1 VRNKINYLISGTFN
15 RMPAGGGLLQLVA
28 VGKQD
33 LFLTGNPQISFFKM
47 VYRRHTNF
55 ATEAQPM
62 YFDGTPNF
70 GQRVTCLIP
79 RRGDLL
85 GRVYL
90 DVTLPLLKDTEGN
103 PLAYTNSIGNA
114 LISEIT
120 FEVGEQEI
128 DRQTGEWMEIWT
140 QLTTP
145 AGQRDALDQMIGR
158 VGSTLPTELP
168 LPIGPILAPGP
179 QSEGLR
185 LLIPLQFYFCNNP
198 GLYLPLIALQ
208 YHPIRINITLRP
220 LQQLFWKNP
229 NIYLPNPLDQ
239 CNWKPACQTSVDCTK
254 QIVNMMLWGEYVY
267 LDVEERR
274 MFVSTSH
281 EYLIEQVQ
289 YTPPY
294 AITAQQTT
302 ATISVEFNHPIK
314 EFFFVAQ
321 RDEMINRNE
330 WFNYSSLAVNE
341 PCPAAVQAYLNPF
354 NNPGGRTDLI
364 ASAKLQLDGYDRFA
378 YRGPQ
383 YFRLEQPYEH
393 HTFTPVNEY
402 IYNYSL
408 ALRPEDSQPTGTM
421 NASRIDSIVW
431 QIQMNPILS
440 NPTIEPE
447 CSQRGPCHIVVYG
460 HNYNVFRVINGFGG
474 LLFTI

>member
-1 VRNKINYLISGTFN
+1 
-15 RMPAGGGLLQLVA
+15 MPAGGGLLQLVA
-28 VGKQD
+28 TGKQD

-55 ATEAQPM
+55 ATESMPM

-70 GQRVTCLIP
+70 GQRISCLVP

-90 DVTLPLLKDTEGN
+90 DVTLPRIFDSSGNLLT
-103 PLAYTNSIGNA
+103 YTNSVGHA
-114 LISEIT
+114 LIQEIT

-140 QLTTP
+140 QMTTP
-145 AGQRDALDQMIGR
+145 DSQREALNQMIGR
-158 VGSTLPTELP
+158 VNQYIVPNIT
-168 LPIGPILAPGP
+168 PGA

-185 LLIPLQFYFCNNP
+185 LMIPLQFFFCNNP
-198 GLYLPLIALQ
+198 GLYLPLLALQ

-220 LQQLFWKNP
+220 LQQMFWIP
-229 NIYLPNPLDQ
+229 PPDPPQTQEL
-239 CNWKPACQTSVDCTK
+239 WKPACSTQVDCTS

-274 MFVSTSH
+274 QFVSASH

-294 AITAQQTT
+294 ALTAQQTT

-314 EFFFVAQ
+314 EFMFVCR

-330 WFNYSSLAVNE
+330 WFNYSSLAIGE
-341 PCPAAVQAYLNPF
+341 PCPPAVQPFLNIPF
-354 NNPGGRTDLI
+354 NSPGGRTDLI
-364 ASAKLQLDGYDRFA
+364 SAAKLQLDGYDRFP
-378 YRGPQ
+378 YRVPQ
-383 YFRLEQPYEH
+383 YFRLQQPYDH
-393 HTFTPVNEY
+393 HTTTPAFAY
-402 IYNYSL
+402 IYNYSF
-408 ALRPEDSQPTGTM
+408 ALRPEDVQPTGTM

-431 QIQMNPILS
+431 QIQMNPVLS
-440 NPTIEPE
+440 NPTIPTWQ
-447 CSQRGPCHIVVYG
+447 QRGPCNIVVYG

>member
-1 VRNKINYLISGTFN
+1 
-15 RMPAGGGLLQLVA
+15 MPAGGGLLQLVA
-28 VGKQD
+28 TGKQD

-70 GQRVTCLIP
+70 GQRITCLIP

-90 DVTLPLLKDTEGN
+90 DVTLPQIYDTDGN
-103 PLAYTNSIGNA
+103 LIAYTNSIGHA
-114 LISEIT
+114 LIQEIT

-140 QLTTP
+140 QMTTP
-145 AGQRDALDQMIGR
+145 AGQRDALGQMIGR
-158 VGSTLPTELP
+158 LDQYLPPTLPP
-168 LPIGPILAPGP
+168 PIIAPGS
-179 QSEGLR
+179 QAEGLR

-198 GLYLPLIALQ
+198 GLYLPLLALQ

-220 LQQLFWKNP
+220 LQQLFWIPPPEN
-229 NIYLPNPLDQ
+229 Q
-239 CNWKPACQTSVDCTK
+239 ENWKPACTTQVDCTN

-294 AITAQQTT
+294 AITAQQQT
-302 ATISVEFNHPIK
+302 ATVSIEFNHPIK
-314 EFFFVAQ
+314 EFFFICQ

-330 WFNYSSLAVNE
+330 WFNYSSLAIGEAPPIQVL
-341 PCPAAVQAYLNPF
+341 PYLNLF
-354 NNPGGRTDLI
+354 NNPDGRTDLI
-364 ASAKLQLDGYDRFA
+364 TTAKLQLDGYDRFPLRNA
-378 YRGPQ
+378 M
-383 YFRLEQPYEH
+383 YFRLQQPYDH
-393 HTFTPVNEY
+393 HTYTPVSAY
-402 IYNYSL
+402 IYNYCF
-408 ALRPEDSQPTGTM
+408 ALRPEDVQPTGTM

-440 NPTIEPE
+440 NPTIP
-447 CSQRGPCHIVVYG
+447 SWKQRGPCHITVYG

>member
-1 VRNKINYLISGTFN
+1 
-15 RMPAGGGLLQLVA
+15 MPAGGGLLQLVA
-28 VGKQD
+28 TGKQD

-47 VYRRHTNF
+47 IYRRHTNF
-55 ATEAQPM
+55 ATESQPM

-90 DVTLPLLKDTEGN
+90 DVTLPAIRDTSGN
-103 PLAYTNSIGNA
+103 TLSYTNSVGHA

-140 QLTTP
+140 QMTTP
-145 AGQRDALDQMIGR
+145 AGQRDALGQMIGR
-158 VGSTLPTELP
+158 VDQYMPPP
-168 LPIGPILAPGP
+168 LTVGT

-208 YHPIRINITLRP
+208 YSPIRINITLTP
-220 LQQLFWKNP
+220 LQQLFW
-229 NIYLPNPLDQ
+229 LPPPPPPTTQEL
-239 CNWKPACQTSVDCTK
+239 WKPACQTSVDATA

-274 MFVSTSH
+274 KFVSASH
-281 EYLIEQVQ
+281 EYIIEQVQ
-289 YTPPY
+289 YTPPH
-294 AITAQQTT
+294 AITPQQTT
-302 ATISVEFNHPIK
+302 ATISIEFNHPLK
-314 EFFFVAQ
+314 EFFFVCQ
-321 RDEMINRNE
+321 RDEMVNRNE
-330 WFNYSSLAVNE
+330 WFNYSSLAINE
-341 PCPAAVQAYLNPF
+341 PVPSYVQPYLNSF
-354 NNPGGRTDLI
+354 NNPYGRTDLI
-364 ASAKLQLDGYDRFA
+364 ASAKLQLDGYDRFPSRLPA
-378 YRGPQ
+378 
-383 YFRLEQPYEH
+383 YFRIQQPYDH
-393 HTFTPVNEY
+393 HTYTPVFDY
-402 IYNYSL
+402 IYNYSF
-408 ALRPEDSQPTGTM
+408 ALRPEEAQPTGTM

-431 QIQMNPILS
+431 QIQMNPVLS
-440 NPTIEPE
+440 NPTIPLWQ
-447 CSQRGPCHIVVYG
+447 QRGPCHIVVYG

>member
-1 VRNKINYLISGTFN
+1 
-15 RMPAGGGLLQLVA
+15 MPAGGGLLQLVA
-28 VGKQD
+28 TGKQD

-55 ATEAQPM
+55 ATESQPM

-70 GQRVTCLIP
+70 GQRITCLIP

-90 DVTLPLLKDTEGN
+90 DITLPQIFDTNGN
-103 PLAYTNSIGNA
+103 ELAYTNAIGHA
-114 LISEIT
+114 LIQEIT

-140 QLTTP
+140 QMTTP
-145 AGQRDALDQMIGR
+145 DSQRDALNQMIGR
-158 VGSTLPTELP
+158 LEPY
-168 LPIGPILAPGP
+168 LAPYTGP
-179 QSEGLR
+179 FPGGTPIIAPGAQSEGFR

-198 GLYLPLIALQ
+198 GLYLPLLALQ
-208 YHPIRINITLRP
+208 YSPIRINITLRP
-220 LQQLFWKNP
+220 LQQLFWVP
-229 NIYLPNPLDQ
+229 PPQDPLLLPD
-239 CNWKPACQTSVDCTK
+239 WKPACTINVDCTN

-274 MFVSTSH
+274 MFVSASH
-281 EYLIEQVQ
+281 EYLIDQVQ

-294 AITAQQTT
+294 SVTAQQQT

-314 EFFFVAQ
+314 EFFFVTQ

-330 WFNYSSLAVNE
+330 WFNFSSLAIDQTA
-341 PCPAAVQAYLNPF
+341 PATVQAFLNPF
-354 NNPGGRTDLI
+354 NNGLEGRTDLI
-364 ASAKLQLDGYDRFA
+364 SLAKLQLDGYDRFPN
-378 YRGPQ
+378 RQPQ
-383 YFRLEQPYEH
+383 YFRLQQPYDH
-393 HTFTPVNEY
+393 HTTTPVNSY
-402 IYNYSL
+402 IYNYCF
-408 ALRPEDSQPTGTM
+408 ALRPEDIQPTGTM

-440 NPTIEPE
+440 NPILPAYQ
-447 CSQRGPCHIVVYG
+447 QRGPCHIVVYG

>member
-1 VRNKINYLISGTFN
+1 
-15 RMPAGGGLLQLVA
+15 MPAGGGLLQLVA
-28 VGKQD
+28 TGKQD
-33 LFLTGNPQISFFKM
+33 LFLTGNPQVSFFKM

-55 ATEAQPM
+55 ATESQPM

-70 GQRVTCLIP
+70 GQRITCLIP

-90 DVTLPLLKDTEGN
+90 DVTLPQVRDTSGN
-103 PLAYTNSIGNA
+103 ILSYTNSVGHA
-114 LISEIT
+114 LIQEIT

-145 AGQRDALDQMIGR
+145 AGQREALNQMIGR
-158 VGSTLPTELP
+158 VEPYNVVDIKPGSS
-168 LPIGPILAPGP
+168 
-179 QSEGLR
+179 SEGLR

-198 GLYLPLIALQ
+198 GLYVPLIALQ
-208 YHPIRINITLRP
+208 YSPIRINITLRP
-220 LQQLFWKNP
+220 LQQLFWVP
-229 NIYLPNPLDQ
+229 PPIPAPDYP
-239 CNWKPACQTSVDCTK
+239 WRPACTSQVDCTT

-274 MFVSTSH
+274 KFVSNSH
-281 EYLIEQVQ
+281 EYIIEQVQ

-294 AITAQQTT
+294 SVTAQQNT
-302 ATISVEFNHPIK
+302 ATVPVEFNHPIK
-314 EFFFVAQ
+314 EFMFVVQ

-330 WFNYSSLAVNE
+330 WFNYSNLAIGE
-341 PCPAAVQAYLNPF
+341 TTPAAVLPYVNSTSPS
-354 NNPGGRTDLI
+354 GRLDLI
-364 ASAKLQLDGYDRFA
+364 SSAKLQLDGYDRFME
-378 YRGPQ
+378 RIPQ

-393 HTFTPVNEY
+393 HTTTPVNSF
-402 IYNYSL
+402 IYNYSF
-408 ALRPEDSQPTGTM
+408 ALRPEDVQPTGTM

-431 QIQMNPILS
+431 QINMNNVLS
-440 NPTIEPE
+440 NPLIPVWQ
-447 CSQRGPCHIVVYG
+447 QRGNCRIVVYG
-460 HNYNVFRVINGFGG
+460 HNYNIFRVINGFGG

>member
-1 VRNKINYLISGTFN
+1 
-15 RMPAGGGLLQLVA
+15 MPAGGGLLQLVA
-28 VGKQD
+28 TGKQD

-47 VYRRHTNF
+47 VFRRHTNF
-55 ATEAQPM
+55 ATEAQAM

-70 GQRVTCLIP
+70 GQRITCLIP

-90 DVTLPLLKDTEGN
+90 DVTLPRIYDTEGN
-103 PLAYTNSIGNA
+103 VLSYTNSIGHA

-128 DRQTGEWMEIWT
+128 DRQTGEWMEIWS

-145 AGQRDALDQMIGR
+145 AGQRDALNEMIGR
-158 VGSTLPTELP
+158 FEPYYPPNLV
-168 LPIGPILAPGP
+168 PGA

-185 LLIPLQFYFCNNP
+185 LLIPLQFYFCRNP
-198 GLYLPLIALQ
+198 GLYIPLLALQ
-208 YHPIRINITLRP
+208 YHPVRINITLRP
-220 LQQLFWKNP
+220 LQQLFWVP
-229 NIYLPNPLDQ
+229 PPMPPASQ
-239 CNWKPACQTSVDCTK
+239 ETWKPACQINVNCTS

-274 MFVSTSH
+274 QFVSNSH

-294 AITAQQTT
+294 SLTAQQTT

-314 EFFFVAQ
+314 EFMFVAR

-330 WFNYSSLAVNE
+330 WFNYSNLAINE
-341 PCPAAVQAYLNPF
+341 PVPALVAPYMNSNAPA
-354 NNPGGRTDLI
+354 GRMDLI
-364 ASAKLQLDGYDRFA
+364 SLAKLQLDGYDRFMA
-378 YRGPQ
+378 RVPQ

-393 HTFTPVNEY
+393 HTTTPVNSF
-402 IYNYSL
+402 IYNYSF
-408 ALRPEDSQPTGTM
+408 ALRPEDAQPTGTM

-431 QIQMNPILS
+431 QIQMNPVLS
-440 NPTIEPE
+440 NPVIPTWQ
-447 CSQRGPCHIVVYG
+447 QRGNCHIVVYG

>member
-1 VRNKINYLISGTFN
+1 
-15 RMPAGGGLLQLVA
+15 MPAGGGLLQLVA
-28 VGKQD
+28 TGKQD

-70 GQRVTCLIP
+70 GQRITCLIP

-85 GRVYL
+85 GKVYL
-90 DVTLPLLKDTEGN
+90 DVTLPQIYDTSGN
-103 PLAYTNSIGNA
+103 PLSYTNSVGHA
-114 LISEIT
+114 LITEIT

-128 DRQTGEWMEIWT
+128 DRQTGEWMEIWS

-145 AGQRDALDQMIGR
+145 AGQRDALGQMIGR
-158 VGSTLPTELP
+158 LDQYLPPNL
-168 LPIGPILAPGP
+168 IPGP

-198 GLYLPLIALQ
+198 GLYLPLLALQ
-208 YHPIRINITLRP
+208 YHPIRINITLTP
-220 LQQLFWKNP
+220 LQKLFWADPTN
-229 NIYLPNPLDQ
+229 YLPDPTNQ
-239 CNWKPACQTSVDCTK
+239 EGWKPACSINVDCTS
-254 QIVNMMLWGEYVY
+254 QIVNIMLWGEYVY

-274 MFVSTSH
+274 MFVSNSH

-294 AITAQQTT
+294 AVTAQQQT

-314 EFFFVAQ
+314 EFFFTVQ
-321 RDEMINRNE
+321 RDEMVNRNE
-330 WFNYSSLAVNE
+330 WFNYSNLAIFE
-341 PCPAAVQAYLNPF
+341 PVSPLVAPYLNPF

-364 ASAKLQLDGYDRFA
+364 ATAKLQLDGYDRFQT
-378 YRGPQ
+378 RNPL
-383 YFRLEQPYEH
+383 YFRLQQPYDH
-393 HTFTPVNEY
+393 HSYTPVFDY
-402 IYNYSL
+402 IYNYSF
-408 ALRPEDSQPTGTM
+408 ALRPEDAQPTGTM

-431 QIQMNPILS
+431 QIEMNPILS
-440 NPTIEPE
+440 NPTIPAWQ
-447 CSQRGPCHIVVYG
+447 QRGPCHIVVYG
-460 HNYNVFRVINGFGG
+460 HNYNVFRVVNGFGG

>member
-1 VRNKINYLISGTFN
+1 
-15 RMPAGGGLLQLVA
+15 MPAGGGLLQLVA
-28 VGKQD
+28 TGKQD

-70 GQRVTCLIP
+70 GQRITCLIP

-90 DVTLPLLKDTEGN
+90 DVTLPRIYDTSGN
-103 PLAYTNSIGNA
+103 VLSYTNSVGHA
-114 LISEIT
+114 LITEIT

-145 AGQRDALDQMIGR
+145 AGQRDALNEMIGR
-158 VGSTLPTELP
+158 FEPYYPPNIV
-168 LPIGPILAPGP
+168 PGAS
-179 QSEGLR
+179 SEGIR
-185 LLIPLQFYFCNNP
+185 LLIPLQFYFCQNP
-198 GLYLPLIALQ
+198 GLYLPLLALQ
-208 YHPIRINITLRP
+208 YHPVRINITLRP
-220 LQQLFWKNP
+220 LQQLFWVAP
-229 NIYLPNPLDQ
+229 PPVGTQED
-239 CNWKPACQTSVDCTK
+239 WKPACQINVDCTT

-274 MFVSTSH
+274 MFVSNSH

-294 AITAQQTT
+294 SITGSQTT
-302 ATISVEFNHPIK
+302 ATISVEFNHPVK
-314 EFFFVAQ
+314 EFMFVAQ

-330 WFNYSSLAVNE
+330 WFNYSNRAIDE
-341 PCPAAVQAYLNPF
+341 PIPSYVSAYMNSNAPA
-354 NNPGGRTDLI
+354 GRMDLI
-364 ASAKLQLDGYDRFA
+364 SSAKLQLDGYDRFMA
-378 YRGPQ
+378 RGPQ

-393 HTFTPVNEY
+393 HTTTPVQSF
-402 IYNYSL
+402 IYNYCF
-408 ALRPEDSQPTGTM
+408 ALRPEDVQPTGSM

-431 QIQMNPILS
+431 QIQMNPVLS
-440 NPTIEPE
+440 NPQIP
-447 CSQRGPCHIVVYG
+447 SWQQRGNCHIVVYG

>member
-1 VRNKINYLISGTFN
+1 
-15 RMPAGGGLLQLVA
+15 MPAGGGLLQLVA
-28 VGKQD
+28 TGKQD

-55 ATEAQPM
+55 ATESMPM

-70 GQRVTCLIP
+70 GQRISCLVP

-90 DVTLPLLKDTEGN
+90 DVTLPRIFDSSGNLLS
-103 PLAYTNSIGNA
+103 YTNSVGHA
-114 LISEIT
+114 LIQEIT

-145 AGQRDALDQMIGR
+145 DSQREALNQMIGR
-158 VGSTLPTELP
+158 VNQYIVPNIT
-168 LPIGPILAPGP
+168 PGL

-220 LQQLFWKNP
+220 LQQLFWVP
-229 NIYLPNPLDQ
+229 PPDPPQTQEL
-239 CNWKPACQTSVDCTK
+239 WKPACSTQVDCTS
-254 QIVNMMLWGEYVY
+254 QIVNMMLWGDYVY

-274 MFVSTSH
+274 QFVSQSH

-294 AITAQQTT
+294 ALTAQQTT
-302 ATISVEFNHPIK
+302 ATISIEFNHPIK
-314 EFFFVAQ
+314 EFMFVCR

-330 WFNYSSLAVNE
+330 WFNYSSLAIGE
-341 PCPAAVQAYLNPF
+341 PCPPAVQPFLNIPF
-354 NNPGGRTDLI
+354 NSPGGRTDLI
-364 ASAKLQLDGYDRFA
+364 ASAKLQLDGYDRFP
-378 YRGPQ
+378 YRVPQ
-383 YFRLEQPYEH
+383 YFRLQQPYDH
-393 HTFTPVNEY
+393 HTTTPAFAY
-402 IYNYSL
+402 IYNYSF
-408 ALRPEDSQPTGTM
+408 ALRPEDVQPTGTM

-431 QIQMNPILS
+431 QIQMNPVLS
-440 NPTIEPE
+440 NPTIPTWQ
-447 CSQRGPCHIVVYG
+447 QRGPCNIVVYG

>member
-1 VRNKINYLISGTFN
+1 
-15 RMPAGGGLLQLVA
+15 MPAGGGLLQLVA
-28 VGKQD
+28 TGKQD
-33 LFLTGNPQISFFKM
+33 LFLVGNPQISFFKM

-55 ATEAQPM
+55 ATECQPM

-70 GQRVTCLIP
+70 GQRITCLVP

-90 DVTLPLLKDTEGN
+90 DVTLPQIYD
-103 PLAYTNSIGNA
+103 ASGNA
-114 LISEIT
+114 LSYTNAIGHALITEIT

-140 QLTTP
+140 QMTTP
-145 AGQRDALDQMIGR
+145 AGQRDALNQMIGR
-158 VGSTLPTELP
+158 LDQYIAPQTSTGVNN
-168 LPIGPILAPGP
+168 IAPGP
-179 QSEGLR
+179 SSEGLR

-198 GLYLPLIALQ
+198 GLYLPLLALQ
-208 YHPIRINITLRP
+208 YSPIRINITLTP
-220 LQQLFWKNP
+220 LQQLFFANP
-229 NIYLPNPLDQ
+229 FLYPALVPDPANDQ
-239 CNWKPACQTSVDCTK
+239 SNWKPACQISVDCTS

-294 AITAQQTT
+294 ALTGQQTT

-330 WFNYSSLAVNE
+330 WFNYSSLAIDE
-341 PCPAAVQAYLNPF
+341 PVSPAVVPFLNPL
-354 NNPGGRTDLI
+354 NNPGNRTDLI
-364 ASAKLQLDGYDRFA
+364 SLAKLQLDGYDRFPNRA
-378 YRGPQ
+378 PF
-383 YFRLEQPYEH
+383 YFRLQQPYDH
-393 HTFTPVNEY
+393 HTTTPVFAY
-402 IYNYSL
+402 IYNYCF

-440 NPTIEPE
+440 QMFYTTGVPPVTTPVPE
-447 CSQRGPCHIVVYG
+447 WQQRGPCHIVVYG

>member
-1 VRNKINYLISGTFN
+1 
-15 RMPAGGGLLQLVA
+15 MPAGGGLLQLVA
-28 VGKQD
+28 TGKQD

-55 ATEAQPM
+55 ATESQPM

-70 GQRVTCLIP
+70 GQRISCLIP

-90 DVTLPLLKDTEGN
+90 DVTLPRIYDTSGN
-103 PLAYTNSIGNA
+103 ELQYTNSVGHA
-114 LISEIT
+114 LIQEIT

-145 AGQRDALDQMIGR
+145 AGQRDALNEMIGR
-158 VGSTLPTELP
+158 VEQYVPPSGPP
-168 LPIGPILAPGP
+168 PILQAGS

-198 GLYLPLIALQ
+198 GLYLPLLALQ

-220 LQQLFWKNP
+220 LQQLFWV
-229 NIYLPNPLDQ
+229 LPPQPPATQEL
-239 CNWKPACQTSVDCTK
+239 WKPACSINVSCTS
-254 QIVNMMLWGEYVY
+254 QIVNMMLWGDYVY

-294 AITAQQTT
+294 ALTAQQTT

-314 EFFFVAQ
+314 EFIFVAQ

-330 WFNYSSLAVNE
+330 WFNYSNLAINE
-341 PCPAAVQAYLNPF
+341 PCPAVVQPYVNGNAPA
-354 NNPGGRTDLI
+354 GRLDLI
-364 ASAKLQLDGYDRFA
+364 AGAKLQLDGYDRFPL
-378 YRGPQ
+378 RSPM
-383 YFRLEQPYEH
+383 YFRLQQPYDH
-393 HTFTPVNEY
+393 HTTTPVY
-402 IYNYSL
+402 SFIYDYSF
-408 ALRPEDSQPTGTM
+408 ALRPEDFQPTGTM

-431 QIQMNPILS
+431 QIQMNPVLS
-440 NPTIEPE
+440 NPTIPAWQ
-447 CSQRGPCHIVVYG
+447 QRGNCRIVVYG